1 MFEFCARNATKQF
14 RVSYFS
20 QTLILD
26 SKQQNRRLILHNCEA
41 NVRCENIRAGSFVKV
56 IKAKL
61 IEVLTKWTKLTK
73 FDDTQTYDKSLHSV
87 KHTNIKIFSKLSF
100 LLPRWLLVGS
110 PIFCENFKAVGVFKR
125 AFFSKLNC
133 FVTRHL
139 RFCLPTDVN
148 ESYAHLLFGKEN
160 CWTLGK
166 HN

>member
-1 MFEFCARNATKQF
+1 M
-14 RVSYFS
+14 
-20 QTLILD
+20 
-26 SKQQNRRLILHNCEA
+26 
-41 NVRCENIRAGSFVKV
+41 
-56 IKAKL
+56 
-61 IEVLTKWTKLTK
+61 
-73 FDDTQTYDKSLHSV
+73 QTYDKSLHSV

-166 HN
+166 HNQPSFIIIEACECSTLIIHVFAQMQISESRSPSPLAASSNIWRENRAGRARERR